1 MYSLFTHQSLLDRW
15 LKDIASLTASDARAD
30 ASLFNSTLPVRSGP
44 PSPKK
49 MTSIVRS
56 SRYLREYGLGRG
68 ISCKVCS
75 GILVFNYKALEL
87 RVVDT
92 PLLLTNGS
100 TLSGSILSVSGTLD
114 VESRSRLVGAEPR
127 FEPGLVLLRSSVSL
141 LVKPHPDQTDDLF
154 IREHLPQPICGHNDK
169 VTLLRLNL
177 CGGDDR
183 LGSDE
188 ILRLLGPLVN
198 SVSKCTARLKA
209 AENTTVFHRAA
220 TAQDSTRVASA
231 SDAELLEARQPMTL
245 TLQSG
250 PS

>member
-1 MYSLFTHQSLLDRW
+1 MTSVAPPQSLG
-15 LKDIASLTASDARAD
+15 LTASDARAD

-56 SRYLREYGLGRG
+56 SRYLREYGLGRV
-68 ISCKVCS
+68 SSADSVS
-75 GILVFNYKALEL
+75 VSLPPRALRA

-141 LVKPHPDQTDDLF
+141 LVKPHSDQTDDLF
-154 IREHLPQPICGHNDK
+154 IREHLPQTICGHNDK
-169 VTLLRLNL
+169 VTLFRLNL

-183 LGSDE
+183 LGRAGEEVLPQE
-188 ILRLLGPLVN
+188 ILRLLGPLVD
-198 SVSKCTARLKA
+198 SVSKCTARLEA
-209 AENTTVFHRAA
+209 AENTTVVGNVGFIGMLL
-220 TAQDSTRVASA
+220 AQSSIF
-231 SDAELLEARQPMTL
+231 
-245 TLQSG
+245 
-250 PS
+250 